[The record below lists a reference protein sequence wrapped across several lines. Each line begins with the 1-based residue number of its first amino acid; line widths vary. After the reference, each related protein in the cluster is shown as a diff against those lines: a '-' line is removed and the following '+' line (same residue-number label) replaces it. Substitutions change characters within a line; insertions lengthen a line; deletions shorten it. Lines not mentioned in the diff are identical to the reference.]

1 MKLRHLATLAA
12 MLAIVSP
19 ATIAASSAQATLTGL
34 SIRLIDLNLDD
45 GITPWISFNVLAR
58 SQVTA
63 SVNEPL
69 AAQSGSRSAFG
80 AFQPVS
86 TEAATELTQA
96 SASIGQGGSLLAQ
109 GQAAGLPLSLLGL
122 GQVEYQASAR
132 GIVFNDGFTLSPFT
146 QLVLS
151 AKASVSAT
159 TTIGQTSL
167 PADWEYATALASL
180 AISGAGSD
188 GNGSQ
193 QASDNL
199 LVHVYWDWGADGP
212 VGDSESASK
221 TMELS
226 FLNLTSGA
234 LQGFM
239 RADVSVSGNAISAVP
254 EPGSAAMLLAGLG
267 VCGWMLR
274 RRQRG

>member
-1 MKLRHLATLAA
+1 MRFRHLATLAVTLSIA
-12 MLAIVSP
+12 SP
-19 ATIAASSAQATLTGL
+19 MAIAASSAQATLTGL
-34 SIRLIDLNLDD
+34 SIRLVDLNPDD
-45 GITPWISFNVLAR
+45 GITPWISFNALVR

-69 AAQSGSRSAFG
+69 ASQSSSQSVFG
-80 AFQPVS
+80 ALQPVS

-96 SASIGQGGSLLAQ
+96 SASLGQGGNLLAQ
-109 GQAAGLPLSLLGL
+109 GQASGLPLALLGL

-146 QLVLS
+146 QMVLI
-151 AKASVSAT
+151 AQASVTAT
-159 TTIGQTSL
+159 TTIGQTSQ
-167 PADWEYATALASL
+167 PTDWEYATALASL
-180 AISGAGSD
+180 AISGTGSD

-193 QASDNL
+193 QANDNL
-199 LVHVYWDWGADGP
+199 LAHAYWGWGPNGP

-221 TMELS
+221 TMELT
-226 FLNLTSGA
+226 FLNLTSGV
-234 LQGFM
+234 LQGYM

-254 EPGSAAMLLAGLG
+254 EPGGAVMLLAGLG

-274 RRQRG
+274 RRQRT